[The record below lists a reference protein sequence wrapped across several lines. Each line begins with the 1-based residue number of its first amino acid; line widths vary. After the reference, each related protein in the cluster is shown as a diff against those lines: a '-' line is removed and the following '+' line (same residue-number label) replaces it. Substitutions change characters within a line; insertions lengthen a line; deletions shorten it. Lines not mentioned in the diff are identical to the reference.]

1 MPCARSTPTGPQ
13 WLTLVSAILASGL
26 FAFVFAT
33 DWAAFAA
40 FTAVAVTALIVARRT
55 LLHPYIWYTPPFFLY
70 GAAYPILVW
79 LGDVAPAGP
88 LRATLLLEW
97 LALATFVMVV
107 GPAEARVPQLRPLA
121 SPSRTVGWLLLGAAS
136 VPCFLLVSSV
146 QSSGLMNSRQI
157 VSNSNL
163 FTTYHWG
170 FSILT
175 FAYLVLLGDAV
186 VRKKRLWLP
195 AALMAVGFGW
205 GVLSLLIAGQ
215 RADIFRVLWV
225 SLLMMHV
232 LSPQFRRGRVTAIAL
247 ALLFLVPL
255 GQQLKSSLVAGRG
268 APSTR
273 QMGAVSEVLHSEFV
287 SASQNLSLVIVA
299 WADTRYYGQTLWWDL
314 LITLQPT
321 FLFPNNRPSSI
332 TTEFNAQLYREVLA
346 NGGGEGFTLVGE
358 GYTNFGPL
366 GVVLWFALIGLFVK
380 RLYLRSAR
388 GLLAVIT
395 YVMVT
400 PVLMFATRGDLSNIM
415 SQCTKHVLLPVL
427 LITFADHLLSRRE
440 RLSGHLEWPGRLPM
454 VPFDTRE
461 PAPLRPFGT
470 PVAGRTKPA
479 SAHMFRS
486 QP

>member
-1 MPCARSTPTGPQ
+1 MLMLGIVLLSTVAYSQDTASILGTVTDQTGGAVPNASEPTASCTASFRLTNARMKAMSSRNCVTATMPCARSTPTGPQ

-195 AALMAVGFGW
+195 AALTAVGFGW
-205 GVLSLLIAGQ
+205 GVRSLLIAGQ

-232 LSPQFRRGRVTAIAL
+232 LSPQFRRGRVTAI
-247 ALLFLVPL
+247 
-255 GQQLKSSLVAGRG
+255 R
-268 APSTR
+268 
-273 QMGAVSEVLHSEFV
+273 SEE
-287 SASQNLSLVIVA
+287 
-299 WADTRYYGQTLWWDL
+299 R
-314 LITLQPT
+314 
-321 FLFPNNRPSSI
+321 R
-332 TTEFNAQLYREVLA
+332 
-346 NGGGEGFTLVGE
+346 VG
-358 GYTNFGPL
+358 
-366 GVVLWFALIGLFVK
+366 
-380 RLYLRSAR
+380 
-388 GLLAVIT
+388 
-395 YVMVT
+395 
-400 PVLMFATRGDLSNIM
+400 
-415 SQCTKHVLLPVL
+415 
-427 LITFADHLLSRRE
+427 
-440 RLSGHLEWPGRLPM
+440 
-454 VPFDTRE
+454 
-461 PAPLRPFGT
+461 
-470 PVAGRTKPA
+470 
-479 SAHMFRS
+479 
-486 QP
+486 